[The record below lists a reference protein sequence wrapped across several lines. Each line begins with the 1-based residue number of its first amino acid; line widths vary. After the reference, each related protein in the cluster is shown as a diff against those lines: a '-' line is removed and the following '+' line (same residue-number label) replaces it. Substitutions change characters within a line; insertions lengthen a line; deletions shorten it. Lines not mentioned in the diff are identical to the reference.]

1 MIDVKELHKSFEG
14 EAVLCGL
21 SLSVARGEMLALIG
35 KSGHGK
41 SVLLRHLAGLV
52 RPDAGRITIDGLD
65 LATLGGRALRKLRA
79 RFGFVFQ
86 GGALFDSI
94 SVYDNVAF
102 PLREKTRL
110 CEDEIREKV
119 SAQLALVGLE
129 GAAGKLPAQISGG
142 MVKRTALA
150 RALIMAPEIMFF
162 DEPTTGLDP
171 IIGASIL
178 KLIQACHRR
187 FGFTGVIVTHQ
198 IPRVFAAVQRVALL
212 HEGRIRFMGTP
223 EQMEANDDSVV
234 RGFIRGSAPEPDLG

>member
-1 MIDVKELHKSFEG
+1 MIDVREVHKSFDG
-14 EAVLCGL
+14 EPVLRGL
-21 SLSVARGEMLALIG
+21 SLSVAKGEMVALIG

-65 LATLGGRALRKLRA
+65 LATLGGRALRRLRG

-86 GGALFDSI
+86 GGALFDSV

-102 PLREKTRL
+102 PLREKTCL
-110 CEDEIREKV
+110 SEEEIRVRV
-119 SAQLALVGLE
+119 SAQLALVGLDGSE
-129 GAAGKLPAQISGG
+129 NKLPAQISGG

-150 RALIMAPEIMFF
+150 RALIMEPEIMFF

-171 IIGASIL
+171 IIAGAIL
-178 KLIQACHRR
+178 KLIRACHGR

-198 IPRVFAAVQRVALL
+198 IPRVFAVVQRVALL
-212 HEGRIRFMGTP
+212 HEGRIRLMGTP
-223 EQMEANDDSVV
+223 EQMEATDDPVV
-234 RGFIRGSAPEPDLG
+234 RDFIRGSAPEPDLG